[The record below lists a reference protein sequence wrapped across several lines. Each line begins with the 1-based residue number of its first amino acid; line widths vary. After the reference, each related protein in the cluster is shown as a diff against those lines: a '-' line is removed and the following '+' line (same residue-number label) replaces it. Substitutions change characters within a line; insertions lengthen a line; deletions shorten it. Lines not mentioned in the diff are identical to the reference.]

1 MNLYNK
7 YYWPDS
13 SEFNKSWDIIE
24 NKELLPEDSQLE
36 TRRLSGMKI
45 LHSDFTLNCGL
56 IINTR
61 SILQSKLSIFDF
73 KIQPRIKNLKEN
85 QVQLK
90 LLLCTKKRT
99 SFLLNN
105 HIEIISS
112 GSIISE
118 WFRTYDGINPLM
130 DNLPTNDIY
139 LEISYPQ
146 TEIIFTK
153 NQIQPVEILVD
164 EVNIA
169 LKHINPYQNLMKV
182 FAKYGYFIAQK
193 ITIGQKLY
201 RKLLLENPIDQL
213 GGCKISDGVYDLIN
227 NNGEPKTVKDELIL
241 CENLMKKY
249 NFDMTYF
256 MSTNGNVV
264 QKDNLDKWIESC
276 SYEPP
281 QVISKDGLFPI
292 YEIFDEQTIKR
303 IKSVIGIRNIDLRH
317 AVVSE
322 YKLLMTGIIQIQDVD
337 KCHRIKFAKPLE
349 SNNYQIF
356 GNVVECNEE
365 QQKIEDVIVKFE
377 LKSKHGFS
385 IKVQHLGNNIN
396 GKEVELQVIWM
407 LIGIPADIGF
417 YSLNTREILI
427 LYRYESQVTISN
439 SNCNIKPTIIENL
452 PQDSI
457 MVTSIECP
465 LSNFEPLFT
474 VKANYIENKINWNV
488 VNFDLNDKNNS
499 EKKYSL
505 QWCIFTSEKKCIE
518 ADVYTQTCKLINLS
532 SIGAPI
538 KLLLD
543 D

>member
-1 MNLYNK
+1 
-7 YYWPDS
+7 
-13 SEFNKSWDIIE
+13 
-24 NKELLPEDSQLE
+24 
-36 TRRLSGMKI
+36 
-45 LHSDFTLNCGL
+45 
-56 IINTR
+56 
-61 SILQSKLSIFDF
+61 
-73 KIQPRIKNLKEN
+73 
-85 QVQLK
+85 
-90 LLLCTKKRT
+90 
-99 SFLLNN
+99 
-105 HIEIISS
+105 
-112 GSIISE
+112 
-118 WFRTYDGINPLM
+118 
-130 DNLPTNDIY
+130 
-139 LEISYPQ
+139 
-146 TEIIFTK
+146 
-153 NQIQPVEILVD
+153 EILVD

-169 LKHINPYQNLMKV
+169 LKHINPYQKLMKV

-201 RKLLLENPIDQL
+201 MKLLLEKTIDQL
-213 GGCKISDGVYDLIN
+213 G
-227 NNGEPKTVKDELIL
+227 E
-241 CENLMKKY
+241 
-249 NFDMTYF
+249 F
-256 MSTNGNVV
+256 

-377 LKSKHGFS
+377 LKSKNGFS
-385 IKVQHLGNNIN
+385 IKVQHLGNAIN

-407 LIGIPADIGF
+407 LIGIPEDNI
-417 YSLNTREILI
+417 
-427 LYRYESQVTISN
+427 TISN
-439 SNCNIKPTIIENL
+439 SYCNIKPTIIENL

-457 MVTSIECP
+457 MVTSIEFP

-474 VKANYIENKINWNV
+474 VKANYIENKINWDV

-499 EKKYSL
+499 EKNYSL
-505 QWCIFTSEKKCIE
+505 LWCIFTSEKKCIE

-532 SIGAPI
+532 SIGAPL